1 MFINF
6 SFCVINQEPCECI
19 ITQPKFPLL
28 RTPNTQ
34 YTPGICLNL
43 RNINNDNSNL
53 SYDYLIGIFFKKFCH
68 YCYFFNPFNPLNPR
82 SDSHEISPY
91 NIHKLSRKE
100 VLRIPRLIS

>member
-6 SFCVINQEPCECI
+6 SFCVISQEPCECI

-68 YCYFFNPFNPLNPR
+68 DCYFFNN
-82 SDSHEISPY
+82 EISPY

>member
-19 ITQPKFPLL
+19 ITQPKFPLH

-34 YTPGICLNL
+34 YTAGICLNL

-68 YCYFFNPFNPLNPR
+68 DCYFFNN
-82 SDSHEISPY
+82 EISPY

>member
-34 YTPGICLNL
+34 YTPGIL

-68 YCYFFNPFNPLNPR
+68 DCYFFNN
-82 SDSHEISPY
+82 EISPY

>member
-43 RNINNDNSNL
+43 RNINNDNGNL

-68 YCYFFNPFNPLNPR
+68 DCYFFNPLNPR
-82 SDSHEISPY
+82 SDIQEISPY

>member
-68 YCYFFNPFNPLNPR
+68 DCYFFNN
-82 SDSHEISPY
+82 EISPY

>member
-28 RTPNTQ
+28 HTPNTQ

-68 YCYFFNPFNPLNPR
+68 DCYFFNN
-82 SDSHEISPY
+82 EISPY